1 MKKFAMVAAVALVGL
16 AVFGADPVA
25 AQEDDD
31 IPDEAEG
38 TLNETRTAGPVTVD
52 PVVDED
58 EDRDY
63 YRVGIEDS
71 GVDAAGQ
78 STGAEFVVEAGESR
92 YRPGYSVSAGNPDR
106 GDYHQPA
113 NVEGDVAGTD
123 FYARG
128 GAEASQGCNFTSA
141 RTDAGAG
148 YSGVPILGE
157 FGEGA
162 GAGEFLTY
170 PGFVSDL
177 TCEADDLVPEN

>member
-1 MKKFAMVAAVALVGL
+1 MNKIAMVAAVALVGL
-16 AVFGADPVA
+16 ALFGAAPAA

-71 GVDAAGQ
+71 GVNAAGQ
-78 STGAEFVVEAGESR
+78 SAGAEFVVEAGESR

-106 GDYHQPA
+106 GDYRQST

-128 GAEASQGCNFTSA
+128 GAEATQGCFFTSA

-148 YSGVPILGE
+148 YSGVPVLGD
-157 FGEGA
+157 FGTGEGA
-162 GAGEFLTY
+162 GVFQEY
-170 PGFVSDL
+170 PDFVTAV
-177 TCEADDLVPEN
+177 TCPVFDAVPEN

>member
-1 MKKFAMVAAVALVGL
+1 MRKFAILAAVALIGL
-16 AVFGADPVA
+16 ALFGAAPVA

-31 IPDEAEG
+31 IPDGAEG
-38 TLNETRTAGPVTVD
+38 TLDETRTAGPVTVD

-71 GVDAAGQ
+71 GVDTAGQ
-78 STGAEFVVEAGESR
+78 SAGAEFVVEVGESR
-92 YRPGYSVSAGNPDR
+92 YRGYSVSAGNPDR

-123 FYARG
+123 LYARG
-128 GAEASQGCNFTSA
+128 GAEATQGCFFTSA
-141 RTDAGAG
+141 RTGASAG
-148 YSGVPILGE
+148 YSGVPVLEDFGT
-157 FGEGA
+157 GEGA
-162 GAGEFLTY
+162 GVFQTY
-170 PGFVSDL
+170 PQEVNDI